1 MQKKV
6 IKDIYYKPITFE
18 NVYDTWNIVR
28 RTCKNRRAIF
38 RFSVNKNTN
47 VFNIYRALVN
57 KNYKPL
63 PFVIFLIFEPKPRLV
78 MSQTVSDKI
87 VNHFIANHYLLPF
100 LERKLIDSNVAT
112 RKSKGSR
119 YAGELLQ
126 KFINTIRIKEK
137 DKEIYCLNIDI
148 SKYFYN
154 IDHNILIKK
163 LEREI
168 EDKDVINLIKV
179 ILDETNKPYVN
190 EIIDKVNARFDI
202 NIPRYK
208 KDVGLSIGAMTSQ
221 FFAIYY
227 LNDLDHYIKENLK
240 CKYYVRYMD
249 DFIILDTDRDKLKRI
264 WKLIEKQIELLNL
277 KVNPKSNIT
286 SLTIGISFVG
296 YKYKIENGKFKI
308 KYKKKTIRKINKKL
322 SILKKYDLFKYY
334 KTYGSY
340 YGYLSKIKDCERN
353 FKMKAI
359 EKYKYH
365 KEKKPKNVI
374 FIKEGNFY
382 KTFLEDAILVWHLFG
397 YKWNNDSI
405 AFGITPSS
413 KVFDE
418 LRKKGIGYGVI
429 KDNEVY
435 VDNDGEVYD
444 LYCKIANKNFDK
456 YKKSE
461 ELHRMLDDILNKDIN
476 SYEIILESFKNLE
489 GAVNDE
495 EVCF

>member
-1 MQKKV
+1 MQKKT
-6 IKDIYYKPITFE
+6 IKDIYSEPITFE

-28 RTCKNRRAIF
+28 KTCKNRRAIF
-38 RFSVNKNTN
+38 RYYVNKNTN
-47 VFNIYRALVN
+47 VFNVYNALVN
-57 KNYKPL
+57 KRYKPL
-63 PFVIFLIFEPKPRLV
+63 PFIIFLIFEPKPRLV

-87 VNHFIANHYLLPF
+87 VNHFVANHYLIPF
-100 LERKLIDSNVAT
+100 LEKKLIDSNVAT
-112 RKSKGSR
+112 RKNKGSR

-126 KFINTIRIKEK
+126 KYINTIRIKEK
-137 DKEIYCLNIDI
+137 NKKIYCLKIDI

-154 IDHNILIKK
+154 INHNILIDKLKK
-163 LEREI
+163 EI

-190 EIIDKVNARFDI
+190 ECIDKINNTFNA

-221 FFAIYY
+221 FFAIFY

-240 CKYYVRYMD
+240 CKYYIRYMD
-249 DFIILDTDRDKLKRI
+249 DFIILDTNKEKLKII
-264 WKLIEKQIELLNL
+264 WKKIEEQIELLNL

-286 SLTIGISFVG
+286 SLDTGISFVG

-308 KYKKKTIRKINKKL
+308 KYRKKTIKKINKKL
-322 SILKKYDLFKYY
+322 NILKKYDLFKYY

-340 YGYLSKIKDCERN
+340 YGYLSKIKKCERD

-359 EKYKYH
+359 DKYKYH
-365 KEKKPKNVI
+365 KERKPKNVI
-374 FIKEGNFY
+374 FIKEGSFY
-382 KTFLEDAILVWHLFG
+382 KTYLDDAILIWHLFG

-418 LRKKGIGYGVI
+418 LKKKGIGYGVI
-429 KDNEVY
+429 KDNELY
-435 VDNDGEVYD
+435 VDNDDEVYD
-444 LYCKIANKNFDK
+444 LYCKIAKKNFEK
-456 YKKSE
+456 FKKKE
-461 ELHRMLDDILNKDIN
+461 TLHKILDEILDSNIN
-476 SYEIILESFKNLE
+476 NYECILEKFECLKRDDNNE
-489 GAVNDE
+489 
-495 EVCF
+495 